1 MKRIY
6 IALFLMALTLTA
18 SMFELRFIGRQADS
32 TMNRIDEIDALVGGE
47 DYEQAIKKCKTLEQ
61 DWSKTSENIDIML
74 IHDYVDSIGLSITKM
89 RSNAENQNAV
99 MYFSESASAKK
110 ALASIKGSEY
120 PNFEN
125 IL

>member
-6 IALFLMALTLTA
+6 IAIFLLALTIVA
-18 SMFELRFIGRQADS
+18 SVFELRFIGREANGVTQQIEA
-32 TMNRIDEIDALVGGE
+32 IDGYMRRSEFNT
-47 DYEQAIKKCKTLEQ
+47 AIKQCRTLEEK
-61 DWSKTSENIDIML
+61 WSKTSENIDIML

-89 RSNAENQNAV
+89 RAGAETKNAV
-99 MYFSESASAKK
+99 LYFSESASAKK

>member
-6 IALFLMALTLTA
+6 IAIFLLVLTIVA
-18 SMFELRFIGRQADS
+18 SVFELRFIGREADGV
-32 TMNRIDEIDALVGGE
+32 TQQIEAIDGYMRRSEFNT
-47 DYEQAIKKCKTLEQ
+47 AIKQCRALEEQ
-61 DWSKTSENIDIML
+61 WSKTSENIDIML

-89 RSNAENQNAV
+89 RAGAETKNAV
-99 MYFSESASAKK
+99 LYFSESAGAKK

>member
-6 IALFLMALTLTA
+6 IAIFLLALTIVA
-18 SMFELRFIGRQADS
+18 SVFELRFIGREADGV
-32 TMNRIDEIDALVGGE
+32 TQQIEAIDGYMRRSEFDT
-47 DYEQAIKKCKTLEQ
+47 AIKQCRTLEEK
-61 DWSKTSENIDIML
+61 WSKTSENIDIML

-89 RSNAENQNAV
+89 RAGAETKNAV
-99 MYFSESASAKK
+99 LYFSESASAKK